1 MLKKCAILG
10 LALLMIGGLSL
21 VWLRKQAEAE
31 RIATPAAARDTLQSA
46 DYLQKYGHW
55 YRLTPEQQN
64 RLVLEL
70 DEDRKNKT
78 PDELA
83 TEQRARLRGDLPRLA
98 AGEMNPG
105 DIADYLY
112 GPKWEDEVSLYRQRR
127 EQEQI
132 TQTISVVCLSIGGA
146 LFGICLV
153 IWVLWLMVR
162 VFKALARRRADRP
175 ASIDSE
181 PSELTTIHDDTVE
194 SDEGDGDAGEDGL
207 ETVLE
212 SSDAGT
218 DETEPVLTPPWCE
231 PDRNVR
237 DGGERFLVP
246 RRHRDLPPG
255 RPTLAIEPRP
265 QDDAV
270 AVLMS
275 DEPSGEQEW
284 SPQVEWSS
292 PTDEEYPSQV
302 VPQRQ
307 RFTPR
312 PRVTVLGSTEILSG
326 GSPAA
331 ATESPLTEQAEDLQ
345 RQIAEFKQMAQSVQQ
360 ATRDQSAPLSNTL
373 KELAQQVS
381 AIREYAACQQDR
393 VEKLQDGYDWSI
405 IRTFCLRVIRCI
417 DNLENRIERLG
428 EDDEGVLQ
436 LEEVRD
442 ELLFA
447 LESSGIE
454 QFRPETGGDYR
465 GQEKFAEAVKEKET
479 AQNPGQVG
487 TIARVVRPGYR
498 YITDEDSFKVVRTAQ
513 VKLFG

>member
-21 VWLRKQAEAE
+21 AWLRKQTEAE
-31 RIATPAAARDTLQSA
+31 RIATPAAATDTLQSA

-78 PDELA
+78 PEELTA
-83 TEQRARLRGDLPRLA
+83 EQKARLHADLPRLA

-112 GPKWEDEVSLYRQRR
+112 GSGWEDEVTQYRQRR

-146 LFGICLV
+146 LFGICFV
-153 IWVLWLMVR
+153 IWALCLVAR
-162 VFKALARRRADRP
+162 AFKALTRRRAKRP

-181 PSELTTIHDDTVE
+181 PTELTTILHDEPAEDENDEDESEIAFELPDDE
-194 SDEGDGDAGEDGL
+194 SDE
-207 ETVLE
+207 
-212 SSDAGT
+212 S
-218 DETEPVLTPPWCE
+218 EPVSTPSWCD
-231 PDRNVR
+231 PDRNDR
-237 DGGERFLVP
+237 DDGERFLVP
-246 RRHRDLPPG
+246 RRHRDLPAG

-270 AVLMS
+270 ALLMS
-275 DEPSGEQEW
+275 DEPSEQQEW
-284 SPQVEWSS
+284 SAQMEWSS
-292 PTDEEYPSQV
+292 PTDDEYSAQTASQK
-302 VPQRQ
+302 Q

-312 PRVTVLGSTEILSG
+312 PRVAVLGSTEILTAN
-326 GSPAA
+326 SPAA
-331 ATESPLTEQAEDLQ
+331 PVENPLTEQAEDLQ
-345 RQIAEFKQMAQSVQQ
+345 RQIAEFRQMAQSVQQ
-360 ATRDQSAPLSNTL
+360 ASRDQSEPLGSTL

-405 IRTFCLRVIRCI
+405 VRTFCLRVIRCI
-417 DNLENRIERLG
+417 DNLENRIDRLN
-428 EDDEGVLQ
+428 ENDESVLQ

-447 LESSGIE
+447 LESSGVE
-454 QFRPETGGDYR
+454 QYRPDIGTDYR
-465 GQEKFAEAVKEKET
+465 GQEKLAEAIKEKET
-479 AQNPGQVG
+479 TREPSQVG
-487 TIARVVRPGYR
+487 TIAKVVRPGYR
-498 YITDEDSFKVVRTAQ
+498 YVTDEDSYKVVRTAQ

>member
-21 VWLRKQAEAE
+21 AWLRKQTEAE
-31 RIATPAAARDTLQSA
+31 RIATPAAATDTLQSA

-78 PDELA
+78 PEELTA
-83 TEQRARLRGDLPRLA
+83 EQKARLHADLPRLA

-112 GPKWEDEVSLYRQRR
+112 GSGWEDEVTQYRQRR

-146 LFGICLV
+146 LFGICFV
-153 IWVLWLMVR
+153 IWLLCLVAR
-162 VFKALARRRADRP
+162 AFKALTRRRVKRP

-181 PSELTTIHDDTVE
+181 PTELTAILHDEPTEEEGDEDEPEIAFELPDGE
-194 SDEGDGDAGEDGL
+194 SDE
-207 ETVLE
+207 
-212 SSDAGT
+212 S
-218 DETEPVLTPPWCE
+218 EPVSTPSWCD
-231 PDRNVR
+231 PDRNDR
-237 DGGERFLVP
+237 DDGERFLVP
-246 RRHRDLPPG
+246 RRHRDLPAG

-270 AVLMS
+270 ALLMS
-275 DEPSGEQEW
+275 DEPSEQQEW
-284 SPQVEWSS
+284 SAQMEWSS
-292 PTDEEYPSQV
+292 PTDDEYSAQTPSQK
-302 VPQRQ
+302 Q

-312 PRVTVLGSTEILSG
+312 PRVAVLGSTEILTANSQAA
-326 GSPAA
+326 PA
-331 ATESPLTEQAEDLQ
+331 ENPLTEQAEDLQ
-345 RQIAEFKQMAQSVQQ
+345 RQIAEFRQMAQSVQQ
-360 ATRDQSAPLSNTL
+360 ASRDQSEPLGSTL

-405 IRTFCLRVIRCI
+405 VRTFCLRVIRCI
-417 DNLENRIERLG
+417 DNLENRIDRLN
-428 EDDEGVLQ
+428 ENDESVLQ

-447 LESSGIE
+447 LESSGVE
-454 QFRPETGGDYR
+454 QYRPDIGTDYR
-465 GQEKFAEAVKEKET
+465 GQEKLAEAIKEKET
-479 AQNPGQVG
+479 TREPSQVG
-487 TIARVVRPGYR
+487 TIAKVVRPGYR
-498 YITDEDSFKVVRTAQ
+498 YVTDEDSYKVVRTAQ